1 MGGGDSGMTLKKAV
15 RKTGYGAFLTAVFLI
30 MAIPIYYLLVTTFKT
45 PAEAAASPLGLPAQ
59 ITFENYRKAMEAMGY
74 GRALKNNLVIA
85 VTSVGLLII
94 FASMSA
100 YVIARSSNRLFRLM
114 NSVFMVGLIIP
125 FQISIIPLYKMLAG
139 VNLMNTHT
147 AVILV
152 DVFCINMPLSI
163 FLMRGFIHTVP
174 MELEEAALIDGSG
187 TFQCF
192 WRIIFPLLKP
202 IISTV
207 AILDMLAIWNDFMT
221 PLLLLQSS
229 EKQVL
234 LQQVY
239 KNVGP
244 FSTDWTSF
252 FPMLVMATL
261 PLVLFYLV
269 MQKQIIEGVVA
280 GAVKG

>member
-1 MGGGDSGMTLKKAV
+1 MTLKKAAG
-15 RKTGYGAFLTAVFLI
+15 RAGYGIFLI
-30 MAIPIYYLLVTTFKT
+30 SVLLIMIIPIYYLLVTTFKT
-45 PAEAAASPLGLPAQ
+45 PAEAAASPLGLPVQ
-59 ITFENYRKAMEAMGY
+59 ITFENYRKAIEAMGY

-85 VTSVGLLII
+85 VSSVSLLII

-100 YVIARSSNRLFRLM
+100 YVIARSTNRLFCLM

-152 DVFCINMPLSI
+152 DVFCINLPLSI

-174 MELEEAALIDGSG
+174 VELEEAALIDGSG

-202 IISTV
+202 ILSTV

>member
-1 MGGGDSGMTLKKAV
+1 MTLKKAAG
-15 RKTGYGAFLTAVFLI
+15 RAGYGIFLI
-30 MAIPIYYLLVTTFKT
+30 SVLLIMIIPIYYLLVTTFKT
-45 PAEAAASPLGLPAQ
+45 PAEAAASPLGLPVQ
-59 ITFENYRKAMEAMGY
+59 ITFENYRKAIEAMGY

-85 VTSVGLLII
+85 VSSVSLLII

-100 YVIARSSNRLFRLM
+100 YVIARSTNRLFRLM

-152 DVFCINMPLSI
+152 DVFCINLPLSI

-174 MELEEAALIDGSG
+174 VELEEAALIDGSG

-202 IISTV
+202 ILSTV

>member
-1 MGGGDSGMTLKKAV
+1 MTGKKIV
-15 RKTGYGAFLTAVFLI
+15 RKTAYGIFLVLLFLI
-30 MAIPIYYLLVTTFKT
+30 MMTPIYYLLVTTFKT
-45 PAEAAASPLGLPAQ
+45 PAEAAASPLGLPVKF
-59 ITFENYRKAMEAMGY
+59 TFDNYKKAFEAMNY
-74 GRALKNNLVIA
+74 GQAFTNNLIIT
-85 VTSVGLLII
+85 VTSVILLII
-94 FASMSA
+94 FASMAA
-100 YVIARSSNRLFRLM
+100 YVVARSKKKIFAVM
-114 NSVFMVGLIIP
+114 NGIFMVGLIIP
-125 FQISIIPLYKMLAG
+125 FQISIIPLYKMLSA
-139 VNLMNTHT
+139 VDLMNTHT

-152 DVFCINMPLSI
+152 DVFCINLPLSI

-174 MELEEAALIDGSG
+174 AELEEVASIDGCG

-207 AILDMLAIWNDFMT
+207 AILDALAIWNDFMT
-221 PLLLLQSS
+221 PLLLLQTP

-244 FSTDWTSF
+244 FSTDWTAF
-252 FPMLVMATL
+252 FPMLVMSIL

-269 MQKQIIEGVVA
+269 MQRQIIEGVVA